1 MPGDPLFAISVA
13 VLVAAIYLVVLRL
26 IDPNEKEPLWALA
39 LVLFIGLVSAA
50 IVSASVDE
58 EFRSLSLVGTSLTAE
73 VTKFAAIAIGLVALE
88 GISRVRGWSEFNG
101 IVDGVVYGAAAGL
114 GYAVGLV
121 LVRELSFGGSI
132 LDVVDTSSGF
142 DTLWSNAVF
151 GLREGVFGAIIGA
164 GFGAALSGRGGALRL
179 ALPVV
184 GLVVAFGV
192 HVGYFAFSD
201 GNSISGDSFR
211 PLVALL
217 LPVALIA
224 ALMLMALAR
233 ERTAIAEELADEAR
247 SGTVTEEDLELLRSP
262 GRRRAE
268 YLRKLASGDLD
279 GWLALRA
286 LHNRQV
292 QLALVERRA
301 RHESDPERKR
311 AADVEVANLRSSI
324 LEMKRTVAAPA
335 ATPTSE
341 GGAA

>member
-1 MPGDPLFAISVA
+1 MSSDPLFAISVA

-39 LVLFIGLVSAA
+39 LVLFIGVISAA
-50 IVSASVDE
+50 IVAASVDP
-58 EFRSLSLVGTSLTAE
+58 EFRSLSLVGTSVTAE
-73 VTKFAAIAIGLVALE
+73 VTKFVAIAMGLAALE
-88 GISRVRGWSEFNG
+88 GISRLRGWSEFNG
-101 IVDGVVYGAAAGL
+101 VVDGVIYGAAAGL

-121 LVRELSFGGSI
+121 LVRELSFGGSV
-132 LDVVDTSSGF
+132 LDVLDTSSGF
-142 DTLWSNAVF
+142 DTLWTNAVF

-164 GFGAALSGRGGALRL
+164 GFGAALSGRGGALRIVLPL
-179 ALPVV
+179 A

-201 GNSISGDSFR
+201 GDSISGNSFR

-233 ERTAIAEELADEAR
+233 ERSAIAEELADEAH
-247 SGTVTEEDLELLRSP
+247 SGTVTEDELRLLRSP

-268 YLRKLASGDLD
+268 YLRRITSGDVD

-292 QLALVERRA
+292 QLALVERRS

-311 AADVEVANLRSSI
+311 AAELEVANLRNSI

>member
-1 MPGDPLFAISVA
+1 MSDPLFAISVA

-39 LVLFIGLVSAA
+39 LLLFIGAISAA
-50 IVSASVDE
+50 IVTASVDE

-73 VTKFAAIAIGLVALE
+73 VTKFVAIAIGLAALE
-88 GISRVRGWSEFNG
+88 GISRLRGWSEFNG

-121 LVRELSFGGSI
+121 LVRELSFGGSVLEI
-132 LDVVDTSSGF
+132 VSSGSSF
-142 DTLWSNAVF
+142 DTLWTNAVF
-151 GLREGVFGAIIGA
+151 GLREGIFGAIIGA
-164 GFGAALSGRGGALRL
+164 GFGAALTGRGGALRIGLPL
-179 ALPVV
+179 A

-201 GNSISGDSFR
+201 GNSVSGDSFR

-224 ALMLMALAR
+224 ALMVMALAR
-233 ERTAIAEELADEAR
+233 ERNAIAEELADEAQ
-247 SGTVTEEDLELLRSP
+247 SGTVTEDELVLLRSP

-268 YLRKLASGDLD
+268 YLRRIASGDLD
-279 GWLALRA
+279 GWIELRA

-292 QLALVERRA
+292 QLALTERRL
-301 RHESDPERKR
+301 RHESDPERRQEIK
-311 AADVEVANLRSSI
+311 AEVARLRYSI
-324 LEMKRTVAAPA
+324 LEMRQTHAAPITA
-335 ATPTSE
+335 PTGE